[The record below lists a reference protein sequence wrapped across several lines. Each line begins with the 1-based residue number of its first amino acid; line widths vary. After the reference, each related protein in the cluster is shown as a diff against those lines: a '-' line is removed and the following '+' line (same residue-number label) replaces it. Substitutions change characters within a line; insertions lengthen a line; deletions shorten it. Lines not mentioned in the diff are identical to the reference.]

1 MAESTKTS
9 GRRMKIGLI
18 AGLEENGF
26 AGKTPHYR
34 DLQELAQVA
43 EQVGFDSFWLADR
56 APRSA

>member
-18 AGLEENGF
+18 AGLEENSFGD
-26 AGKTPHYR
+26 KTPHYR
-34 DLQELAQVA
+34 DLQALAQAA